1 MSLESLPPANSD
13 HDVAVSECRALYD
26 QIWNTPSLTLELA
39 RSPLMQP
46 APASMTL
53 EERTALT
60 YKRAR
65 ALAHAHNLS
74 LNDVVEM
81 TPAFWKL
88 HMDMLTA
95 MDGGAINLLSVAYNL
110 FIGTVAPF
118 AATHPEL
125 PAIIEKALKVDIS
138 SQFMLTELGHGLDAR
153 NLETTATLLPNG
165 GFELHTPNPNAA
177 KCMPPN
183 TPRNGI
189 PTIAVVIAR
198 LIVRGE
204 DRGVRPFLVPMSDGT
219 KMCTGITS
227 KVFPLRP
234 GANPIDHALTYF
246 DHVQLPPSALLGTLE
261 KPRNERD
268 NFLSTIHRMGAGTL
282 FLAGACIPLIKMA
295 VYNAGKFSYRRHI
308 LGPDGQPMPVI
319 NFRTQHLPIL
329 HAIARAHVLQAFLIY
344 AGRQYCIEAD
354 SRIRHIFATT
364 FKAVTIH
371 HFKDSLR
378 PLNEGCGWQ
387 GYYDRNQILAASLEF
402 NAVATAEGDVRV
414 LAIRLASELLIGRYE
429 VPPPKKPNSPVA
441 RHEAGLF
448 AEARELMKRFK
459 NKHRSEAFNRTI
471 LPLCWPLVLA
481 IGYRMALEAA
491 EDIGIDPKL
500 RALYEAGIFKEDA
513 GWFAEKGGISREEGR
528 ALEAQAADAVLPEL
542 PRLIEE
548 TGVEPYCTAP
558 MTSQAL
564 WQGYIA
570 EFETFS
576 GDAVWKFEEKARL

>member
-1 MSLESLPPANSD
+1 MSLTQLPNSD
-13 HDVAVSECRALYD
+13 HDVAISECRALYE
-26 QIWNTPSLTLELA
+26 QIWNTPSPTLELA
-39 RSPLMQP
+39 RSPLMKP
-46 APASMTL
+46 APSSLTV
-53 EERTALT
+53 EERTQLT
-60 YKRAR
+60 YQRAR
-65 ALAHAHNLS
+65 ALAHAHNLT
-74 LNDVVEM
+74 LKDVVEM

-95 MDGGAINLLSVAYNL
+95 MDGGAINLVSVQYNL
-110 FIGTVAPF
+110 FVGTVAPF
-118 AATHPEL
+118 AASHPEL
-125 PAIIEKALKVDIS
+125 PSIIEKALRVDIS

-153 NLETTATLLPNG
+153 NLETTATLLPND
-165 GFELHTPNPNAA
+165 GFELHTPSPNAA

-183 TPRNGI
+183 TPRNGL

-198 LIVRGE
+198 LIVHGE

-246 DHVQLPPSALLGTLE
+246 NHVKLPPSALLGSLE

-268 NFLSTIHRMGAGTL
+268 NFLGTIHRMGAGTL

-295 VYNAGKFSYRRHI
+295 VYNASKFSFRRYI
-308 LGPDGQPMPVI
+308 LGPNGQPMPVI

-329 HAIARAHVLQAFLIY
+329 HAIARASVLQAFVIY

-354 SRIRHIFATT
+354 SRVRHIFATT

-371 HFKDSLR
+371 HFKDSLKFI
-378 PLNEGCGWQ
+378 NEGCGWQ

-429 VPPPKKPNSPVA
+429 VPPPKDPNSAVA

-448 AEARELMKRFK
+448 TEARELMKRFN

-471 LPLCWPLVLA
+471 LPLCLPLVLA

-491 EDIGIDPKL
+491 IDVGIDPKL

-513 GWFAEKGGISREEGR
+513 GWFAEKGGISRETQR
-528 ALEAQAADAVLPEL
+528 AMEAQAADAVLPEL
-542 PRLIEE
+542 ERLVEE

-564 WQGYIA
+564 WDGYLG
-570 EFETFS
+570 ELEVFS
-576 GDAVWKFEEKARL
+576 GDAVWKFEETKARL

>member
-1 MSLESLPPANSD
+1 MSLASMPNSD
-13 HDVAVSECRALYD
+13 HSSAVSECRALYE
-26 QIWNTPSLTLELA
+26 QIWNTPSPTLELA
-39 RSPLMQP
+39 QSTLMKP
-46 APASMTL
+46 APLSLTL
-53 EERTALT
+53 EERTQLT
-60 YKRAR
+60 YQRAR

-74 LNDVVEM
+74 LKDVVEM

-88 HMDMLTA
+88 HMDMLTI
-95 MDGGAINLLSVAYNL
+95 MDGGAINLVSVQYNL
-110 FIGTVAPF
+110 FVGTVAPF
-118 AATHPEL
+118 VATHPEL
-125 PAIIEKALKVDIS
+125 PSIIQKALRVDIS

-165 GFELHTPNPNAA
+165 GFELHTPTPNAA

-183 TPRNGI
+183 TPRNGL

-198 LIVRGE
+198 LIVEGE

-227 KVFPLRP
+227 KAFPPRP

-246 DHVQLPPSALLGTLE
+246 NHVQLPPSALLGSLE
-261 KPRNERD
+261 KPRDERD

-282 FLAGACIPLIKMA
+282 FLAGACIPLIKMG
-295 VYNAGKFSYRRHI
+295 VYNASKFSFRRHI
-308 LGPDGQPMPVI
+308 LGPDGKPMPVI

-329 HAIARAHVLQAFLIY
+329 HALARAHALQAFLIY
-344 AGRQYCIEAD
+344 AGREYCIEAD
-354 SRIRHIFATT
+354 SRVRHIFATT

-371 HFKDSLR
+371 HFKASLTSM
-378 PLNEGCGWQ
+378 NEGCGWQ

-429 VPPPKKPNSPVA
+429 VPPPKNPNCALA

-448 AEARELMKRFK
+448 AEAREIMKSFGS
-459 NKHRSEAFNRTI
+459 KHRSEAFNRAI
-471 LPLCWPLVLA
+471 LPLCLPLVLA
-481 IGYRMALEAA
+481 IGYRMAFEASI
-491 EDIGIDPKL
+491 DVGIDPKL
-500 RALYEAGIFKEDA
+500 RALYEAGILKEDA
-513 GWFAEKGGISREEGR
+513 GWFAEKGGISRETQR
-528 ALEAQAADAVLPEL
+528 KMEAQAADAVLPEL
-542 PRLIEE
+542 ERFVEE

-564 WQGYIA
+564 WDGYLG
-570 EFETFS
+570 ELETFS
-576 GDAVWKFEEKARL
+576 GDAVWKFEETKARL

>member
-1 MSLESLPPANSD
+1 MSLTSLPNSD
-13 HDVAVSECRALYD
+13 HDVAVSECRALYE
-26 QIWNTPSLTLELA
+26 QIWNTPSPTLELA
-39 RSPLMQP
+39 QSPLMQP
-46 APASMTL
+46 APPSMTL
-53 EERTALT
+53 AERTALT
-60 YKRAR
+60 YQRAR

-74 LNDVVEM
+74 LKDVVEM
-81 TPAFWKL
+81 SPAFWKL
-88 HMDMLTA
+88 HIDMLTA
-95 MDGGAINLLSVAYNL
+95 MDGGAINLVSVQYNL
-110 FIGTVAPF
+110 FVGTVAPF

-125 PAIIEKALKVDIS
+125 PSIIEKALRVDIS

-165 GFELHTPNPNAA
+165 GFELHTPSPNAA

-183 TPRNGI
+183 TPRNGL

-198 LIVRGE
+198 LIVKGE

-246 DHVQLPPSALLGTLE
+246 DHVQLPPSALLGSLE

-295 VYNAGKFSYRRHI
+295 VYNASKFSFRRHI

-329 HAIARAHVLQAFLIY
+329 HAIARAHVLQAFFIY
-344 AGRQYCIEAD
+344 AGRQYCIETD
-354 SRIRHIFATT
+354 SRLRHIFATT

-371 HFKDSLR
+371 HFKDSLK
-378 PLNEGCGWQ
+378 PINEGCGWQ

-429 VPPPKKPNSPVA
+429 VPPPKNLNSPVA

-448 AEARELMKRFK
+448 AEARELMKRFN

-471 LPLCWPLVLA
+471 LPLCLPLVLA

-491 EDIGIDPKL
+491 EDVGIDPKL
-500 RALYEAGIFKEDA
+500 RALYEAGCLKEDA

-528 ALEAQAADAVLPEL
+528 AMEAQAADAVLPEL
-542 PRLIEE
+542 PRLVEE

-564 WQGYIA
+564 WNGYLG
-570 EFETFS
+570 ELETFS
-576 GDAVWKFEEKARL
+576 GDAVWKFEETKARL

>member
-1 MSLESLPPANSD
+1 MESTAADPE
-13 HDVAVSECRALYD
+13 VSELRALYE
-26 QIWNTPSLTLELA
+26 QIWETPSLTLELA
-39 RSPLMQP
+39 RTPLMQP
-46 APASMTL
+46 ASPSLSL
-53 EERTALT
+53 EERTQLT

-65 ALAHAHNLS
+65 ALAHAHNLT
-74 LNDVVEM
+74 LEDVVDM

-95 MDGGAINLLSVAYNL
+95 MDGGAINLVSVQYNL
-110 FIGTVAPF
+110 FVGTVAPF
-118 AATHPEL
+118 VDTHPEL
-125 PAIIEKALKVDIS
+125 PAIIQKALRVDIS

-183 TPRNGI
+183 TPRNGL

-198 LIVRGE
+198 LIVDGE
-204 DRGVRPFLVPMSDGT
+204 DRGVRPFLVPMSDG
-219 KMCTGITS
+219 KQMCIGITS

-246 DHVQLPPSALLGTLE
+246 NHVQLPPSALLGSLE
-261 KPRNERD
+261 KARNERD
-268 NFLSTIHRMGAGTL
+268 NFLGTIHRMGAGTL

-295 VYNAGKFSYRRHI
+295 AYNASKFSFRRHI
-308 LGPDGQPMPVI
+308 VGHDGHPMPVV

-329 HAIARAHVLQAFLIY
+329 HAIARAQVLQAFLIY
-344 AGRQYCIEAD
+344 AGREYCVRPD
-354 SRIRHIFATT
+354 FRIRHIFATT

-371 HFKDSLR
+371 HFQTSLK

-414 LAIRLASELLIGRYE
+414 LAIRLASELLIGRYSA
-429 VPPPKKPNSPVA
+429 PPPKNPNSPLA
-441 RHEAGLF
+441 RHEAGLI
-448 AEARELMKRFK
+448 AEARELMKRFN

-471 LPLCWPLVLA
+471 LPLCLPLVLA

-500 RALYEAGIFKEDA
+500 RALYEAGIYKEDA
-513 GWFAEKGGISREEGR
+513 GWFAEKGGISRETQR
-528 ALEAQAADAVLPEL
+528 AMEAAAADAVLPEL
-542 PRLIEE
+542 ERLVEE
-548 TGVEPYCTAP
+548 TGVAPYCTAP

-564 WQGYIA
+564 WDGHLA
-570 EFETFS
+570 ELETFE
-576 GDAVWKFEEKARL
+576 GDAVWRFEEAKAKL

>member
-1 MSLESLPPANSD
+1 MSLEQLPNSD
-13 HDVAVSECRALYD
+13 HTSAVSECRALYE

-46 APASMTL
+46 APLSLTL
-53 EERTALT
+53 EERTRLT
-60 YKRAR
+60 YQRAR
-65 ALAHAHNLS
+65 ALARAHNLT
-74 LNDVVEM
+74 LKDVVEM

-95 MDGGAINLLSVAYNL
+95 MDGGAINLVSVQYNL
-110 FIGTVAPF
+110 FVGTVAPF

-125 PAIIEKALKVDIS
+125 PAIIEKALRVDIS

-165 GFELHTPNPNAA
+165 SFELHTPSPNAA

-183 TPRNGI
+183 TPRNGL

-198 LIVRGE
+198 LIVEGE
-204 DRGVRPFLVPMSDGT
+204 DRGVRPFVVPMSDGT

-227 KVFPLRP
+227 KVFPPRP

-246 DHVQLPPSALLGTLE
+246 DHVKLPPSALLGSLE

-295 VYNAGKFSYRRHI
+295 VYNASKFSFRRHI
-308 LGPDGQPMPVI
+308 LGNDGQPMPVI

-344 AGRQYCIEAD
+344 AGREYCIQAD
-354 SRIRHIFATT
+354 SRVRHIFATT

-371 HFKDSLR
+371 HFKTSLQSI
-378 PLNEGCGWQ
+378 NEGCGWQ

-429 VPPPKKPNSPVA
+429 VPPPKDPHSALA

-448 AEARELMKRFK
+448 TEARGLMKRFG

-471 LPLCWPLVLA
+471 LPLCLPLVLA
-481 IGYRMALEAA
+481 IGYRMAIEAA
-491 EDIGIDPKL
+491 ADVGIEPKL
-500 RALYEAGIFKEDA
+500 CALYEAGVIKEDA
-513 GWFAEKGGISREEGR
+513 GWFAEKGGISREVQR
-528 ALEAQAADAVLPEL
+528 AIEAQAADAVLPEL
-542 PRLIEE
+542 ERLVEE
-548 TGVEPYCTAP
+548 TGVQPYCTAP

-564 WQGYIA
+564 WDGYV
-570 EFETFS
+570 EELETFS
-576 GDAVWKFEEKARL
+576 GNAVWNFEETKARL

>member
-1 MSLESLPPANSD
+1 MSLMESPNTD
-13 HDVAVSECRALYD
+13 HTDAVQECRALYEHV
-26 QIWNTPSLTLELA
+26 WKTPSPTLELA
-39 RSPLMQP
+39 KSPLMQP
-46 APASMTL
+46 ASLSSTL
-53 EERTALT
+53 EERTQLT
-60 YKRAR
+60 YQRAR
-65 ALAHAHNLS
+65 ALARAYNLT
-74 LNDVVEM
+74 LKDVVEM

-95 MDGGAINLLSVAYNL
+95 MDGGAINLVSVQYNL
-110 FIGTVAPF
+110 FVGTVAPF

-125 PAIIEKALKVDIS
+125 PSIIEKALRVDIS

-165 GFELHTPNPNAA
+165 GFELHTPTPNAA

-183 TPRNGI
+183 TPRNGL
-189 PTIAVVIAR
+189 PTIAVVVAR
-198 LIVRGE
+198 LIVEGE

-227 KVFPLRP
+227 KVFPPRA

-246 DHVQLPPSALLGTLE
+246 NHVKLPFSALLGSLE
-261 KPRNERD
+261 KARDERD

-295 VYNAGKFSYRRHI
+295 VYNASKFSFRRHI
-308 LGPDGQPMPVI
+308 LNPEGQPMPVI
-319 NFRTQHLPIL
+319 DFRTQHLPIL
-329 HAIARAHVLQAFLIY
+329 HAISRAHVLQAFLIY
-344 AGRQYCIEAD
+344 AGREYCIRTD
-354 SRIRHIFATT
+354 PRVRHLFATT

-371 HFKDSLR
+371 HFKTSLTAI
-378 PLNEGCGWQ
+378 NEGCGWQ

-414 LAIRLASELLIGRYE
+414 LAIRLASELLIGRYP
-429 VPPPKKPNSPVA
+429 VPPPKNPNSPLA

-448 AEARELMKRFK
+448 AEARELMKGFG

-471 LPLCWPLVLA
+471 LPLCLPLVLA
-481 IGYRMALEAA
+481 IGYRMAIEAA
-491 EDIGIDPKL
+491 TDIGIDPKL
-500 RALYEAGIFKEDA
+500 CALYEAGILKEDA
-513 GWFAEKGGISREEGR
+513 GWYAEKGGISREAQR
-528 ALEAQAADAVLPEL
+528 AMEAQAADAVLPEL
-542 PRLIEE
+542 PRLVEE

-564 WQGYIA
+564 WDGYVG
-570 EFETFS
+570 ELETFS

>member
-1 MSLESLPPANSD
+1 MSLASVSNSD
-13 HDVAVSECRALYD
+13 CSPAVAECRALYE
-26 QIWNTPSLTLELA
+26 QIWHTPSPTVELA
-39 RSPLMQP
+39 RSPLMK
-46 APASMTL
+46 PASLSLTV
-53 EERTALT
+53 EERTQLT
-60 YKRAR
+60 YQRAR
-65 ALAHAHNLS
+65 ALAQSYNLT
-74 LNDVVEM
+74 LKDVVEM
-81 TPAFWKL
+81 TPLFWKL

-95 MDGGAINLLSVAYNL
+95 MDGGAINLVSVQYNL
-110 FIGTVAPF
+110 FVGTVAPF
-118 AATHPEL
+118 VATHPEL
-125 PAIIEKALKVDIS
+125 PSIIEKALRVDIS

-165 GFELHTPNPNAA
+165 DFELHTPTPNAA

-183 TPRNGI
+183 TPRNGL

-198 LIVRGE
+198 LIVEGE

-227 KVFPLRP
+227 KVFPPRP

-246 DHVQLPPSALLGTLE
+246 NHVKLPHSALLGSLE
-261 KPRNERD
+261 KPRNERE

-282 FLAGACIPLIKMA
+282 FLAGACIPLIKMS
-295 VYNAGKFSYRRHI
+295 VYNASKFSFRRHI
-308 LGPDGQPMPVI
+308 LGNNGEPMPVI
-319 NFRTQHLPIL
+319 DFRTQHLPIL

-344 AGRQYCIEAD
+344 AGREYCTQAD
-354 SRIRHIFATT
+354 SRVRHIFATT

-371 HFKDSLR
+371 HFKHSLQSI
-378 PLNEGCGWQ
+378 NEGCGWQ

-429 VPPPKKPNSPVA
+429 VPPPKNPNSALA

-448 AEARELMKRFK
+448 AEGRELMKRFG

-471 LPLCWPLVLA
+471 LPLCLPLVLA

-491 EDIGIDPKL
+491 IDMEIDPKL

-513 GWFAEKGGISREEGR
+513 SWFAEKGGISRETQR
-528 ALEAQAADAVLPEL
+528 AMEAQAADSVLPDLE
-542 PRLIEE
+542 RLAEE

-564 WQGYIA
+564 WDGYV
-570 EFETFS
+570 EELETFS
-576 GDAVWKFEEKARL
+576 GDAVWKFEETKARL